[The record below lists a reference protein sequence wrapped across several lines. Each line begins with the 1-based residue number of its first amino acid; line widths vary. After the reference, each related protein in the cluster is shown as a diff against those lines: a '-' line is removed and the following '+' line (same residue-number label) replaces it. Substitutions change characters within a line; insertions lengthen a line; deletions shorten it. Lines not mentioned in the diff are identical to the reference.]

1 MPALKPL
8 GKTHSISPT
17 AMLNDALA
25 RLTIAQLKSLMRWL
39 PDTSPTGKKDLGPA
53 PAKAG
58 HVVTLK
64 L

>member
-1 MPALKPL
+1 MSDTKQPIPNV
-8 GKTHSISPT
+8 SIF
-17 AMLNDALA
+17 AERGAEMDV
-25 RLTIAQLKSLMRWL
+25 IALMRR
-39 PDTSPTGKKDLGPA
+39 GPA